1 MPASPTFPTPPH
13 PAHTHL
19 KPTPSRLTTRLASL
33 SPAVL
38 RALRRGIEK
47 EGLRAT
53 TVGDLALTPHPRA
66 LGSALTHPS
75 ITTDFSESQLELITA
90 VHEDIQGCLG
100 ELTEIHR
107 VALAAIAPEVMWATS
122 MPCRLPADGEIPIGQ
137 YGTSNVGRAKT
148 IYRIG
153 LVHRY
158 GSRMQTISGLHYN
171 FSLPAAA
178 WPALQAAEG
187 HRGSALD
194 HRNES
199 YFALIRNFRRDS
211 WLLLYLFGASPAV
224 CRSFVAW
231 RDHRLEPLGSRSFH
245 LPHAT
250 SLRMGPLGYQSDAQ
264 ASLGV
269 SYNCLRSYADSLR
282 EALTTPYPEYEAI
295 GVHDGDDYR
304 QLSTTLLQIE
314 NEFYGTIRPKQPTL
328 PGERPLPALSRRGV
342 DYVEVRLMDL
352 DPYSPIGITA
362 DTIRF
367 LDIFLLHCLL
377 QESPED
383 SPASIAA
390 LSRNRHAVAQRGRDP
405 ALQLERDDGSRVPLA
420 DWGRELL
427 QACEPI
433 AAALD
438 EAHPEAGGGYRAALA
453 QAAGRLADS
462 SRTPSAQ
469 VLEVIRQS
477 ESQSIVEFGLARSL
491 AHRDL
496 LMREPLPAEVTERYA
511 RLAADSVAR
520 QRAIEAA
527 DAIPFEAY
535 RQQYLGQ
542 PLLDGMPPRV
552 AAGA

>member
-1 MPASPTFPTPPH
+1 MSPNQ
-13 PAHTHL
+13 
-19 KPTPSRLTTRLASL
+19 SRLTTRLASL
-33 SPAVL
+33 GPAVL
-38 RALRRGIEK
+38 RTLRRGIEK

-53 TVGDLALTPHPRA
+53 TSGDLALTPHPAA
-66 LGSALTHPS
+66 LGSTLTHSS
-75 ITTDFSESQLELITA
+75 ITTDFSESQLELITG
-90 VHEDIQGCLG
+90 VHADIRGCLG

-122 MPCRLPADGEIPIGQ
+122 MPCRLPADGNIPIGQ

-148 IYRIG
+148 VYRIG

-171 FSLPAAA
+171 FSLPTSA
-178 WPALQAAEG
+178 WPALQATDG

-224 CRSFVAW
+224 CRSFVAD
-231 RDHRLEPLGSRSFH
+231 RDHRLEPLGERSFYK
-245 LPHAT
+245 PYAT

-264 ASLGV
+264 SMLGV
-269 SYNCLRSYADSLR
+269 SYNCLQSYADSLR
-282 EALTTPYPEYEAI
+282 EALTTPYADYEAI
-295 GVHDGDDYR
+295 GVRDGDDYR
-304 QLSTTLLQIE
+304 QLSTSLLQIE

-352 DPYSPIGITA
+352 DPYSPIGITD

-377 QESPED
+377 QESPDDTPE
-383 SPASIAA
+383 SIAA

-405 ALQLERDDGSRVPLA
+405 DLELERDDGSRVALL

-433 AAALD
+433 ADALD
-438 EAHPEAGGGYRAALA
+438 VAHPEAGGAYRAALA
-453 QAAGRLADS
+453 GAAARLADS
-462 SRTPSAQ
+462 TLTPSAR
-469 VLEVIRQS
+469 VLEEIRQS
-477 ESQSIVEFGLARSL
+477 PTQSIIDFGLARSL

-496 LMREPLPAEVTERYA
+496 LMREPLPPEVTERYA
-511 RLAADSVAR
+511 RLAAESVAK
-520 QRAIEAA
+520 QRALEAA
-527 DAIPFEAY
+527 DTIPFEAY

-542 PLLDGMPPRV
+542 PLLDGIPPRV
-552 AAGA
+552 VAGA